1 VFSATG
7 NAWGKLVSGENLM
20 DGQASELL
28 EKIRQQFDS
37 CPYPRIPVDQ
47 SPKENANLLYIH
59 NLVTPYYLRNQ
70 KVIETKGKVIL
81 DAGCGTGYKSL
92 VLAEA
97 NPGAKIVGIDISEES
112 VKLARHRLEHHGFD
126 NVEFHVLPIQDLPK
140 LDCQFDYINC
150 DELLYLFP
158 EPAVA
163 LEAMKVVLKPNGI
176 IRSNLHSAI
185 QRFNLF
191 RAQKV
196 FTMMGL
202 LDENPEELEM
212 EAAREIMKALKDN
225 VNLKAAT
232 WSSIYEGED
241 SDQNILM
248 NYLFQGDK
256 GYTITDM
263 FAALRGADLEFVSMV
278 NWRHWN
284 LMNLFKEPDDL
295 PAFLAI
301 SLPETSVEE
310 QLQLFELLH
319 PVHRLLDFWSG
330 HPNQSKT
337 FVPVAE
343 WTKSDWER
351 TQVHLHPQLLTEKFK
366 KELIACVTEMRLFE
380 ISDHLLLTDSILSI
394 DSSIALCLVPLLN
407 EPQTM
412 MSLVELWKKVRPV
425 DPVTLE
431 PTDTEKAFYILQKL
445 LTKLESCGYV
455 LLECL
460 FEDD

>member
-1 VFSATG
+1 MAS
-7 NAWGKLVSGENLM
+7 
-20 DGQASELL
+20 QASDLL
-28 EKIRQQFDS
+28 DKIRKQFDS
-37 CPYPRIPVDQ
+37 CPYPRIAVDQ

-59 NLVTPYYLRNQ
+59 NLVTPLYLRNQ
-70 KVIETKGKVIL
+70 KVVETKGKLIL

-97 NPGAKIVGIDISEES
+97 NPGAKIVGVDLSEES
-112 VKLARHRLEHHGFD
+112 VKLARHRLEYHGFD
-126 NVEFHVLPIQDLPK
+126 NAEFYVLSIEDLPK

-158 EPAVA
+158 EPAAA
-163 LEAMKVVLKPNGI
+163 LQAMKAVLKPDGI

-185 QRFNLF
+185 QRSNLF

-202 LDENPEELEM
+202 LDDNPEELEM
-212 EAAREIMKALKDN
+212 EAARGIMKALKDN

-263 FAALRGADLEFVSMV
+263 FAALNTAELEFVSMV

-295 PAFLAI
+295 PAILAI
-301 SLPETSVEE
+301 SLPEASVEE

-319 PVHRLLDFWSG
+319 PVHRLLDFWCG
-330 HPNQSKT
+330 HSHQSKP
-337 FVPVAE
+337 FIPVAE
-343 WTKSDWER
+343 WTHSDWER
-351 TQVHLHPQLLTEKFK
+351 TRVHLHPQLLTEKFK
-366 KELIACVTEMRLFE
+366 KDLIACVTEMRLFE
-380 ISDHLLLTDSILSI
+380 ISDHLILTDSVLSI

-407 EPQTM
+407 APQTM

-425 DPVTLE
+425 HPVTLE
-431 PTDTEKAFYILQKL
+431 PTDTEKVFYILQKV

-455 LLECL
+455 LLESL
-460 FEDD
+460 SEGDTGT